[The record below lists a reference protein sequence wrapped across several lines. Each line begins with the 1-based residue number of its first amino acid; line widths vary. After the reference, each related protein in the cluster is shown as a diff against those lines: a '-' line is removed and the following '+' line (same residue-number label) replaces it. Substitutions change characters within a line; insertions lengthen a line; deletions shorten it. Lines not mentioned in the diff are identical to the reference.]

1 MWARRVRGTLE
12 FDDAER
18 KARMTAGEE
27 TQTASVDG
35 RTARALRTRE
45 AIVDACISLVDEGV
59 LKPTAPRIAERAGV
73 SVRSVFQHF
82 DDLEIALRDGG
93 RAGGRPAGVDPRRRS
108 IPTCP
113 LDERVERF
121 ASERRALLE
130 AMTPIRR
137 AAAVHA
143 PFSPEIRSRLQAGHD
158 FLRTELDAGLRR
170 RARPRP
176 RSASGSELLDVLD
189 IAASWSTWET
199 LRTLNGRSP
208 DACEALLARM
218 LRTALVGIEAPSPA
232 R

>member
-1 MWARRVRGTLE
+1 
-12 FDDAER
+12 
-18 KARMTAGEE
+18 MTAGQE
-27 TQTASVDG
+27 TQTVSVDG

-82 DDLEIALRDGG
+82 DDLETLFAMVAERVVSQFGSILT
-93 RAGGRPAGVDPRRRS
+93 PIDPEL
-108 IPTCP
+108 P
-113 LDERVERF
+113 LAERVERF

-143 PFSPEIRSRLQAGHD
+143 PFSPEIRARLQAGHD
-158 FLRTELDAGLRR
+158 FLR
-170 RARPRP
+170 
-176 RSASGSELLDVLD
+176 SELTTVFARELAAVPAAEREQLLDTLD
-189 IAASWSTWET
+189 IAAAWSTWET
-199 LRTLNGRSP
+199 LRTVNGRSSE
-208 DACEALLARM
+208 ACEALVARM
-218 LRTALVGIEAPSPA
+218 LRTALVGIEAASPA

>member
-1 MWARRVRGTLE
+1 
-12 FDDAER
+12 
-18 KARMTAGEE
+18 MTAGQE
-27 TQTASVDG
+27 TQTVAVDG

-45 AIVDACISLVDEGV
+45 AIVDACIALVDEGV

-82 DDLEIALRDGG
+82 DDLETLFAMVAERVVNQFGSMLTPI
-93 RAGGRPAGVDPRRRS
+93 DPTLTR
-108 IPTCP
+108 
-113 LDERVERF
+113 DERIERF

-143 PFSPEIRSRLQAGHD
+143 PFSPEIQARLQAGHD
-158 FLRTELDAGLRR
+158 FLRAELTTVFAEELATVPATEQ
-170 RARPRP
+170 
-176 RSASGSELLDVLD
+176 EQLLDTLD

-199 LRTLNGRSP
+199 LRTVNGRSP
-208 DACEALLARM
+208 EACQALLARM
-218 LRTALVGIEAPSPA
+218 LRTALVGIEAASPA